1 MEVLA
6 KYGNEA
12 QKGQWLQP
20 LLDGKIR
27 SAFVMTEPDVASSD
41 ATNISLDIRKDGND
55 YVINGSKWWIS
66 GAGDPRCALYIIF
79 GSTQPNNP
87 EKYKRQSII
96 LCDAKTPGITIKRMM
111 RVYGYDDAP
120 HGHAH
125 LVFKNVRVP
134 ASNII
139 LGDGRGF
146 EVMQGRMGPGRIHH
160 AMRSIGAAEL
170 ALEWMLARANDPRKK
185 PFGKLISEQGSIIE
199 QIALS
204 RLEVDA
210 ARLIVLNAAAKID
223 QQGAK
228 AAFAEIAEAK
238 ILTPNMALTV
248 IDRAV
253 QTYGGEG
260 ICQDTPLASLW
271 AHVRTVRIVD
281 GPDAVHLQQLGKTEN
296 RRFKIMQDRI
306 AMQAEKIERIFQQY
320 RTRRETGSKL

>member
-6 KYGNEA
+6 KYGNDA
-12 QKGQWLQP
+12 QKQRWLQP

-27 SAFVMTEPDVASSD
+27 SAYVMTEPDVASSD
-41 ATNISLDIRKDGND
+41 ATNISIDIRKSGDE
-55 YVINGSKWWIS
+55 YIINGSKWWIS
-66 GAGDPRCALYIIF
+66 GAGDPRCELFIIF
-79 GSTQPNNP
+79 GTTQPDNP
-87 EKYKRQSII
+87 STYKRQSII
-96 LCDAKTPGITIKRMM
+96 LCDSRTPGITVKRMM
-111 RVYGYDDAP
+111 KVYGYDDAP

-125 LVFKNVRVP
+125 LLFKDVHVP

-185 PFGKLISEQGSIIE
+185 PFGKLISEQGSILE
-199 QIALS
+199 QIAQS

-223 QQGAK
+223 QEGAK
-228 AAFAEIAEAK
+228 AALAEIAEAK

-253 QTYGGEG
+253 QSYGGEG
-260 ICQDTPLASLW
+260 ISQDTPLANLW

-281 GPDAVHLQQLGKTEN
+281 GPDAVHLQQLGKKEN
-296 RRFKIMQDRI
+296 KRYQIAQERI
-306 AMQAEKIERIFQQY
+306 AMQAAKIENLFQQY
-320 RTRRETGSKL
+320 GTKRDIGSKL

>member
-6 KYGNEA
+6 KYGDDA
-12 QKGQWLQP
+12 QKARWLTP
-20 LLDGKIR
+20 LLEGKIR
-27 SAFVMTEPDVASSD
+27 SAYVMTEPDVASSD
-41 ATNISLDIRKDGND
+41 ATNISLDIRKSGSD
-55 YVINGSKWWIS
+55 YIINGSKWWIS
-66 GAGDPRCALYIIF
+66 GAGDPRCELYVIF

-87 EKYKRQSII
+87 DIYKRQSII
-96 LCDAKTPGITIKRMM
+96 LCDARTPGITIKRMM
-111 RVYGYDDAP
+111 KVYGFDDAP

-125 LVFKNVRVP
+125 LLFKDVRVP

-160 AMRSIGAAEL
+160 AMRTIGAAEL
-170 ALEWMLARANDPRKK
+170 ALEWMIARANDPRKK

-199 QIALS
+199 QIATS
-204 RLEVDA
+204 RMEIDA

-223 QQGAK
+223 QSGAK
-228 AAFAEIAEAK
+228 EALAEIAEAK

-253 QTYGGEG
+253 QSYGGEG
-260 ICQDTPLASLW
+260 ISQDTPLAALW

-281 GPDAVHLQQLGKTEN
+281 GPDAVHIQQLGKKEN
-296 RRFKIMQDRI
+296 KRYKVAQEMI
-306 AMQAEKIERIFQQY
+306 AMQAAKIEQIFQQY
-320 RTRRETGSKL
+320 GTKRDIGSKL

>member
-6 KYGNEA
+6 KYGNEE
-12 QKGQWLQP
+12 QKARWLQP

-27 SAFVMTEPDVASSD
+27 SAYVMTEPDVASSD
-41 ATNISLDIRKDGND
+41 ATNISLDIRKSGNE
-55 YVINGSKWWIS
+55 YIINGSKWWIS
-66 GAGDPRCALYIIF
+66 GAGDPRCELYVIF
-79 GSTQPNNP
+79 GTTQPNNP
-87 EKYKRQSII
+87 DKYKRQSII
-96 LCDAKTPGITIKRMM
+96 LCNARTPGITIKRMM
-111 RVYGYDDAP
+111 KVYGYDDAP

-125 LVFKNVRVP
+125 LLFKNVRVP

-170 ALEWMLARANDPRKK
+170 ALEWMLARANDPKKK

-199 QIALS
+199 QIAQS

-223 QQGAK
+223 QEGAK
-228 AAFAEIAEAK
+228 AALAEIAEAK

-253 QTYGGEG
+253 QVYGGEG
-260 ICQDTPLASLW
+260 ICQDTPLANLW

-281 GPDAVHLQQLGKTEN
+281 GPDAVHLQQLGKKEN
-296 RRFKIMQDRI
+296 KKYQIAQERI
-306 AMQAEKIERIFQQY
+306 AMQAAKIEQIFQQY
-320 RTRRETGSKL
+320 GTKRDIGSKL

>member
-6 KYGNEA
+6 KYGNDA
-12 QKGQWLQP
+12 QKARWLQP

-27 SAFVMTEPDVASSD
+27 SAYVMTEPNVASSD
-41 ATNISLDIRKDGND
+41 ATNISLDIRKSGNE
-55 YVINGSKWWIS
+55 YIINGSKWWIS
-66 GAGDPRCALYIIF
+66 GAGDPRCELYVIF
-79 GSTQPNNP
+79 GTTQPNNP
-87 EKYKRQSII
+87 DKYKRQSII
-96 LCDAKTPGITIKRMM
+96 LCDARTPGIEIKRMM
-111 RVYGYDDAP
+111 KVYGYDDAP

-125 LVFKNVRVP
+125 LLFKNVRVP

-223 QQGAK
+223 QEGAK
-228 AAFAEIAEAK
+228 AALAEIAEAK

-253 QTYGGEG
+253 QVYGGEG
-260 ICQDTPLASLW
+260 ICQDTPLANLW

-281 GPDAVHLQQLGKTEN
+281 GPDAVHLQQLGKKEN
-296 RRFKIMQDRI
+296 KRYVLAQERI
-306 AMQAEKIERIFQQY
+306 AMQAAKIEELFRQFGTKRDI
-320 RTRRETGSKL
+320 GSKL